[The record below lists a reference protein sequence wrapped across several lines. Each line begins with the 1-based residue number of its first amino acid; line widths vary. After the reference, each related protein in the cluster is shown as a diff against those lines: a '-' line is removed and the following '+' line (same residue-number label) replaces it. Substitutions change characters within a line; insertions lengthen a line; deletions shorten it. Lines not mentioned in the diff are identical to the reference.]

1 MNEIEKVRNMG
12 IIAHIDAGKTTTT
25 ERFLFYTGKTYKI
38 GEVDEGTAVMD
49 WMDQEKERGI
59 TITSAATTC
68 YWKGYKINIIDTP
81 GHVDFTA
88 EVERSLR
95 VLDGAIGIFCGVSGV
110 QPQSETVWRQS
121 EKYRIPRIIYVNKL
135 DRIGADFF
143 RVVRDIEEKLN
154 CQVVVMQIPIGKEDE
169 FCGLIDLVEEKA
181 IYFRSEFETEAEIT
195 EIPSDY
201 RDIVAEYKQKLIEKV
216 AEIDDQ
222 IMERYIEGEEISI
235 QELKI
240 GIRKGVLQLK
250 FSPAFCGA
258 SLRNKGT
265 LPLLDAIVD
274 YLPSPIDRGEITGI
288 HPQTNKEVK
297 RLPAEDEPLSI
308 LIFKIYNEVHLGR
321 FLYGRVY
328 SGIVKE
334 GEKVY
339 NFSRNCYERI
349 LKIYEVHANKF
360 HEIKM
365 AKAGDIV
372 GMTGLKN
379 TFTGDTLAQYDSPV
393 LFEKISFP
401 EPVVSMA
408 VEPKRKSEF
417 EKVYTSLKKLTEE
430 DPTIRLK
437 VDSETGQ
444 TIISG
449 MGELHLEVI
458 IERMKREYKVEARVG
473 KPEVAYRETISKT
486 CQGEGKFIK
495 QIGEKSQ
502 YGHVVIQLEPL
513 SRGEKFQFVNQ
524 VDENKI
530 PKQFIPAVEEGI
542 RESLE
547 VGSLA
552 GYPIIDLKA
561 ILIDGSFK
569 PFESVD
575 IAYKI
580 AASMAFKDAYK
591 KGDPV
596 LLEPIMKIEITIPE
610 EFLGEVVGDFNAR
623 KGEIESIE
631 TVGNLKVIKGKIP
644 LRLIFGYT
652 TTLRSL
658 TQGRGNCI
666 IEPLYYEKVPEEELK
681 KIMHIY

>member
-1 MNEIEKVRNMG
+1 MEDIEKVRNMG

-135 DRIGADFF
+135 DRVGADFF
-143 RVVRDIEEKLN
+143 RVVKDIEEKLN
-154 CQVVVMQIPIGKEDE
+154 CQVIVMQIPIGKEE
-169 FCGLIDLVEEKA
+169 NFCGLIDLVEEKA
-181 IYFRSEFETEAEIT
+181 IFFNSELETEAEIR
-195 EIPSDY
+195 EIPPEY
-201 RDIVAEYKQKLIEKV
+201 RDIAEEYRQKLIEKV
-216 AEIDDQ
+216 AEVDELIA
-222 IMERYIEGEEISI
+222 EKYIEEKEITVA
-235 QELKI
+235 ELKK
-240 GIRKGVLQLK
+240 GIRKGTLQLK
-250 FSPAFCGA
+250 FFPAFCGA

-265 LPLLDAIVD
+265 LPLLDAIID

-288 HPQTNKEVK
+288 HPKTNQKIK
-297 RLPAEDEPLSI
+297 RSPTEDSPLSI
-308 LIFKIYNEVHLGR
+308 LIFKLYNETHLGR

-328 SGIVKE
+328 SGVVKE

-339 NFSRNCYERI
+339 NFTRNCHERI
-349 LKIYEVHANKF
+349 MKIYQVHANKF
-360 HEIKM
+360 EQIKM
-365 AKAGDIV
+365 AKAGDII
-372 GMTGLKN
+372 GLTGLKN
-379 TFTGDTLAQYDSPV
+379 TFTGDTLADYNHPI
-393 LFEKISFP
+393 LFERISFP
-401 EPVVSMA
+401 EPVVSIA

-417 EKVYTSLKKLTEE
+417 EQVYNSLTKLTEE
-430 DPTIRLK
+430 DPTVKLK
-437 VDSETGQ
+437 VDPETGQ
-444 TIISG
+444 LILSG

-473 KPEVAYRETISKT
+473 KPQVAYRETIST
-486 CQGEGKFIK
+486 PSVGEGKFIK
-495 QIGEKSQ
+495 QIGEKTQ
-502 YGHVVIQLEPL
+502 YGHVIIRLEPL
-513 SRGEKFQFVNQ
+513 PRGGKFQFVNE
-524 VDENKI
+524 VDESKI
-530 PKQFIPAVEEGI
+530 PKQFIPAIEEGI
-542 RESLE
+542 KESLE

-552 GYPIIDLKA
+552 GYPITDIKA
-561 ILIDGSFK
+561 VVIDGSFR
-569 PFESVD
+569 PSESVD

-580 AASMAFKDAYK
+580 ASSMAFKDAYR
-591 KGDPV
+591 KGNPI
-596 LLEPIMKIEITIPE
+596 LLEPIMKVEITLPE
-610 EFLGEVVGDFNAR
+610 EFLGEVVGDFNSR
-623 KGEIESIE
+623 KGDIENIE

-644 LRLIFGYT
+644 LRAIFGYT
-652 TTLRSL
+652 TVLRSL
-658 TQGRGNCI
+658 TQGRGSCI

-681 KIMHIY
+681 KIMFV